1 MSLKQ
6 AMLDIY
12 EKLEQE
18 NERAIIKSEI
28 DYLCKVLEKC
38 MSTN

>member
-6 AMLDIY
+6 AILDIY

-28 DYLCKVLEKC
+28 NCLFKILEKC
-38 MSTN
+38 MNVN